1 MDTAVGRGSGG
12 GRRGGRIALVVAVTC
27 ALFLVGG
34 VGVLR
39 SVRSAAPAPAP
50 VGHSGQAV
58 ALDDQ
63 PVIASGTLAD
73 AVASLQARLKSLPGD
88 WTSWA
93 ALGQAYVQEARITAD
108 PTYYPKAEGALN
120 RSLSVHPD
128 GNFPAL
134 TGLGAL
140 ALARHDFAGALAFGK
155 RAEAINP
162 DNANIRGVEGDALI
176 ELGRYPEAFAEL
188 QKMVDLRPG
197 LSSNARVSYARE
209 LQGDPH
215 GAVAIMDM
223 ALNDASSAEDR
234 AWVENQL
241 GDLAF
246 NSGDLGTAEEH
257 YTRAQGFDPSFV
269 PARAGLAK
277 VAVARGHLDTAI
289 DAYRNVVTVYPL
301 PEYVIALIDLETVTG
316 HRADADRQTGL
327 LHVEEQL
334 FRANGVNM
342 DLEVALFD
350 ADHGAD
356 LAQGLP
362 AARAEWGRRQSIAVA
377 DALAWELYANS
388 RYQEALGYARQA
400 LHLGTKNA
408 LFLFHRG
415 MIERA
420 LGRTA
425 AARRD
430 VQAALD
436 VNPHFSI
443 LWSGWA
449 ARTLASLKESR

>member
-1 MDTAVGRGSGG
+1 MDTAVGRGRGGG
-12 GRRGGRIALVVAVTC
+12 GRGGRVALVVAVAC

-34 VGVLR
+34 VGLFR
-39 SVRSAAPAPAP
+39 SVRSAPPAPAPA
-50 VGHSGQAV
+50 GHSGPAV
-58 ALDDQ
+58 ALGDQ
-63 PVIASGTLAD
+63 PVIASGTLAE
-73 AVASLQARLKSLPGD
+73 AVASLQARLKTLPGD

-108 PTYYPKAEGALN
+108 PTYYPRAEGALN
-120 RSLSVHPD
+120 KSLSVHPD

-155 RAEAINP
+155 RAETINP

-176 ELGRYPEAFAEL
+176 ELGRYREAFAEL

-197 LSSNARVSYARE
+197 LSSYARVSYARE

-223 ALNDASSAEDR
+223 ALGDASSAEDR

-246 NSGDLGTAEEH
+246 NAGDLGTAEDH
-257 YTRAQGFDPSFV
+257 YTLAQGFDPAFV
-269 PARAGLAK
+269 PARAGMAK
-277 VAVARGHLDTAI
+277 V
-289 DAYRNVVTVYPL
+289 DA
-301 PEYVIALIDLETVTG
+301 A
-316 HRADADRQTGL
+316 RQTEL

-350 ADHGAD
+350 ADHGTD
-356 LAQGLP
+356 LEQGLD

-377 DALAWELYANS
+377 DALAWELYANG
-388 RYQEALGYARQA
+388 RLREALGYARQA
-400 LHLGTKNA
+400 LQLGTKNA

-415 MIERA
+415 MIERG
-420 LGRTA
+420 LGRTD

-430 VQAALD
+430 IQAALV

-443 LWSGWA
+443 LWSGQA
-449 ARTLASLKESR
+449 ATTLASLKEAR

>member
-12 GRRGGRIALVVAVTC
+12 RRGGRVALVVAVAC
-27 ALFLVGG
+27 ALFMVGG
-34 VGVLR
+34 VGLFR
-39 SVRSAAPAPAP
+39 SIRSTAPAPAP
-50 VGHSGQAV
+50 AGHSGPAV
-58 ALDDQ
+58 ALGDQ
-63 PVIASGTLAD
+63 PMIASGSLAD
-73 AVASLQARLKSLPGD
+73 AVVSLQARLKTLPGD
-88 WTSWA
+88 WTAWA
-93 ALGQAYVQEARITAD
+93 SLGQAYVQEARITAD

-176 ELGRYPEAFAEL
+176 ELGRYPEAFAQL

-197 LSSNARVSYARE
+197 LSSYARVSYARE

-215 GAVAIMDM
+215 GAVALMDM

-246 NSGDLGTAEEH
+246 NSGDLGTAEDH
-257 YTRAQGFDPSFV
+257 YTRAQGLDPSFV

-277 VAVARGHLDTAI
+277 VDAARGHLEAATR
-289 DAYRNVVTVYPL
+289 AYRDVVTVYPL

-316 HRADADRQTGL
+316 HRADAARQTGL
-327 LHVEEQL
+327 LHVEERL

-350 ADHGAD
+350 ADHGTD
-356 LAQGLP
+356 LAEGLT

-377 DALAWELYANS
+377 DALAWELYANG

-420 LGRTA
+420 LGRTG

-430 VQAALD
+430 IQAALD

-443 LWSGWA
+443 LWSNQA
-449 ARTLASLKESR
+449 ARALASLKGAR